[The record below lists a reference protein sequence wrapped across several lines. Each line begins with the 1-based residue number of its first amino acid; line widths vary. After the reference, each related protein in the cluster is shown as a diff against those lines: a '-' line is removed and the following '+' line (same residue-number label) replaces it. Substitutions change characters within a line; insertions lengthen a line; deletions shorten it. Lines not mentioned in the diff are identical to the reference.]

1 MGIDKAEASLE
12 RYNQCLINMTVLKE
26 LVKFHLLHL
35 IGFTLFILI
44 SFSYNEN
51 GDLGV
56 ILLGTFLYLPFV
68 LLLIGY
74 NILSIYFMIS
84 NLTELKQKW
93 LIYIIPLIPI
103 LIWYL
108 IADFSITVRFWK
120 LEKYEFWIFMFAW
133 GIFNFIMCLMIN
145 KKAARP

>member
-1 MGIDKAEASLE
+1 
-12 RYNQCLINMTVLKE
+12 MTVFKE

-35 IGFTLFILI
+35 IGFILLVLI
-44 SFSYNEN
+44 SFSFNEN

-74 NILSIYFMIS
+74 NILSISLMIS
-84 NLTELKQKW
+84 NLTEFKQKW

-120 LEKYEFWIFMFAW
+120 LEKYEFWIFVIAW
-133 GIFNFIMCLMIN
+133 GICNFIMCLMIN
-145 KKAARP
+145 KKAART